1 MYTKYKNSLMYLKK
15 NPIKI
20 KTAQAHGV
28 FFIIYD
34 LKNPTNSL
42 DVVNRS
48 ENSHVAFEFKL

>member
-1 MYTKYKNSLMYLKK
+1 MYLKK